1 MRSRRLDA
9 CVRPPRRA
17 GRATARWAAVA
28 VVVGCE
34 GGGATRPPTGTV
46 NQPPTASF
54 VTDVS
59 EGEAPLNVRFD
70 GSGSSDPDG
79 SVAAWAWEF
88 GDGSDGS
95 GRVVAH
101 VYKEPGSYTP
111 ALTVTDQRGA
121 TDRRTRGAIVVHSPT
136 GSGDAE
142 IHGLVWHDA
151 NADGVRG
158 EDEDRVPALVVFL
171 DDDGDGV
178 RDSTELAAV
187 TDSAG
192 EYRFQGLDGSRSYT
206 VTQELTLGWT
216 NTAPGR
222 GAAYARLPAGARG
235 PPPVLPIIGGQV
247 AAPGEFPFQVA
258 LVATGTRSL
267 FCAGVF
273 IARNWILTAAHC
285 VDDGVDPDS
294 IEVLAGTH
302 DLANG
307 GEALRVAG
315 IVVHPGFSA
324 DSSLVN
330 DLALLEL
337 AGEYMY
343 PRVEL
348 LTAARASL
356 AEPGTVATVAG
367 WGRTSNDGRLSSL
380 LKKMQAVVIS
390 NDACRSQLGS
400 HIRSTT
406 LCAGM
411 PGSADATCNGDSGG
425 PLLVPFRS
433 RWMQAGVVSFG
444 ARICFA
450 PSAFARI
457 SALADFPV
465 ANVPPERSG
474 AVLVDWARGNAAR
487 VDFGNF
493 R

>member
-1 MRSRRLDA
+1 MAAAATAVACGGGDA
-9 CVRPPRRA
+9 ARPPA
-17 GRATARWAAVA
+17 GTA
-28 VVVGCE
+28 
-34 GGGATRPPTGTV
+34 
-46 NQPPTASF
+46 NQAPVASF

-59 EGEAPLNVRFD
+59 EGEAPLEVRFD
-70 GSGSSDPDG
+70 GSGSRDPDG
-79 SVAAWAWEF
+79 SVAAWGWEF
-88 GDGSDGS
+88 GDGSSGS

-101 VYKEPGSYTP
+101 VYQDPGSYTP

-121 TDRRTRGAIVVHSPT
+121 TDRRAGRAIVVHSPA
-136 GSGDAE
+136 GAGDGE
-142 IHGLVWHDA
+142 IAGLVWHDA
-151 NADGVRG
+151 NADGVRD

-171 DDDGDGV
+171 DEDDDGV

-192 EYRFQGLDGSRSYT
+192 EYRFQGLDESRSYT
-206 VTQELTLGWT
+206 VTQELTIGWT

-222 GAAYARLPAGARG
+222 GATPARPPAAGARG
-235 PPPVLPIIGGQV
+235 RPTALPIIGGQA

-258 LVATGTRSL
+258 LVEAGTRSL
-267 FCAGVF
+267 FCAGAFV
-273 IARNWILTAAHC
+273 ARSWVVTAAHC
-285 VDDGVDPDS
+285 VDGGADPAAM
-294 IEVLAGTH
+294 EVLAGTR

-307 GEALRVAG
+307 GEVLRVAG
-315 IVVHPGFSA
+315 IVVHPGFSG

-337 AGEYMY
+337 AGEHMY

-356 AEPGTVATVAG
+356 AEPGTLATVAG
-367 WGRTSNDGRLSSL
+367 WGRTSHDGGISSL
-380 LKKMQAVVIS
+380 LKKMQAVVIT

-411 PGSADATCNGDSGG
+411 PGAADATCNGDSGG

-450 PSAFARI
+450 PSAFARM
-457 SALADFPV
+457 SALAGFPL
-465 ANVPPERSG
+465 ATIPAERSG
-474 AVLVDWARGNAAR
+474 AVVVDWAQGNAAR